1 MSLTTPPSVRE
12 LQKALY
18 VKAKANPTYRFYA
31 LYDKIY
37 RQDVLWWAWGCC
49 RANGGS
55 AGVDGESF
63 AKIEARGVE
72 GWLEELAQE
81 LRTKTYRPQAVRR
94 VNIPKAD
101 GKTRPLGIPTVV
113 SYCLIQ
119 RSFGIGCILI

>member
-49 RANGGS
+49 RANGGGGGGGGGKFAERE
-55 AGVDGESF
+55 AG
-63 AKIEARGVE
+63 RG
-72 GWLEELAQE
+72 GGRLGGFGAGTRRKNRCPPAGGRGQYPKGGC
-81 LRTKTYRPQAVRR
+81 RDKTA
-94 VNIPKAD
+94 
-101 GKTRPLGIPTVV
+101 
-113 SYCLIQ
+113 
-119 RSFGIGCILI
+119 

>member
-49 RANGGS
+49 RANGGGGGGGGAS
-55 AGVDGESF
+55 FLESEGRGGGGWVGEV
-63 AKIEARGVE
+63 RVE
-72 GWLEELAQE
+72 EGG
-81 LRTKTYRPQAVRR
+81 KDYRPQGERGEQ
-94 VNIPKAD
+94 IPKAD
-101 GKTRPLGIPTVV
+101 GEPRTRG
-113 SYCLIQ
+113 
-119 RSFGIGCILI
+119 R

>member
-49 RANGGS
+49 RANGGR
-55 AGVDGESF
+55 AGVDGERF
-63 AKIEARGVE
+63 AEIEARGE
-72 GWLEELAQE
+72 GGWLGESAQGM
-81 LRTKTYRPQAVRR
+81 RTPTTNR
-94 VNIPKAD
+94 V
-101 GKTRPLGIPTVV
+101 
-113 SYCLIQ
+113 
-119 RSFGIGCILI
+119 IGDHFVPAPIGHRI